1 MSQLSSGGRKT
12 RAKTKK
18 LDKTIVF
25 LISFAIFAILVT
37 VICITITINSKKTGD
52 ESLLEA
58 LSHKGSSETADRIA
72 LGDRIWTN
80 GLETKTVEYSEG
92 DVVSNYIFST
102 ENLPHKYEI
111 NYEQISGLKNKE
123 VENAI
128 NKEIEEKVNSLKDK
142 LVEGSEYDRIAI
154 NSYISGSFSDV
165 LSVEF
170 AYSLI
175 DLDGEYNSYQSTG
188 LNYRLDTGE
197 KLKFNDLFRKDT
209 SIKTILSQALYEA
222 FAWNHAYSEQD
233 EFSSNF
239 DKTDYGYI
247 ENQTF
252 KAVAEYNKNPDID
265 FYFTPSAIFAIIRDF
280 QFSINMKDCASELAI
295 FTKYRAEKLYESSS
309 LQKEFYACT
318 DGYIADSVEVEG
330 LKSDNFYYEILAY
343 PNGDE
348 NVEVKAKVEEKINQ
362 KLNHYFEIS
371 KQNPDKAYMVS
382 IMYYYDGSS
391 DNEKHYYN
399 YNGYV
404 SELDLDYFRK
414 HKDEIVA
421 KARTMPAV
429 EVNSYDFSQVDEEVE
444 YYEAFSAYTQDHLQ
458 DEIEEDITTKE
469 EKIQQDLEWEQE
481 KAKWEAMEEN
491 DEEL

>member
-1 MSQLSSGGRKT
+1 M
-12 RAKTKK
+12 
-18 LDKTIVF
+18 
-25 LISFAIFAILVT
+25 
-37 VICITITINSKKTGD
+37 
-52 ESLLEA
+52 
-58 LSHKGSSETADRIA
+58 
-72 LGDRIWTN
+72 
-80 GLETKTVEYSEG
+80 
-92 DVVSNYIFST
+92 
-102 ENLPHKYEI
+102 
-111 NYEQISGLKNKE
+111 
-123 VENAI
+123 
-128 NKEIEEKVNSLKDK
+128 
-142 LVEGSEYDRIAI
+142 
-154 NSYISGSFSDV
+154 